1 MSKGIS
7 SELYGKYDHKL
18 DPKNRVAI
26 PSEWRNSEEC
36 PLILLEA
43 SKQNAPILK
52 ALSPEYF
59 RSLVENIRKMATA
72 HGDMSMAAI
81 DAYIGRMYAECVPTA
96 ISAQGKLLIP
106 KKMCARL
113 GLSGEAKLVGRGP
126 YFEVWNP
133 EAYAE
138 AEARELSALKSLNDE
153 FGVF

>member
-1 MSKGIS
+1 MPEGIS

-26 PSEWRNSEEC
+26 PSEWRHSEEC

-43 SKQNAPILK
+43 TKQNFPVIK
-52 ALSPEYF
+52 AFSPEYF
-59 RSLVENIRKMATA
+59 RSWVKSIRRKAAAMS
-72 HGDMSMAAI
+72 DVSMAAI
-81 DAYIGRMYAECVPTA
+81 DSFIGHMYAECVSAT

-113 GLSGEAKLVGRGP
+113 GLSGEARLVGRGP
-126 YFEVWNP
+126 YFEVWSP
-133 EAYAE
+133 EAFIAAE
-138 AEARELSALKSLNDE
+138 ERELAALKCLNDE